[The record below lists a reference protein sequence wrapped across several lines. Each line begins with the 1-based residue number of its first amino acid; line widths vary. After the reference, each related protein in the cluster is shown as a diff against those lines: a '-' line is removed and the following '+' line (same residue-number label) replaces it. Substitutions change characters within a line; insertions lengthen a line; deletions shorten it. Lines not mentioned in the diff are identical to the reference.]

1 MIKEEIATNA
11 AHLDEIQATSLKIY
25 GRYDLE
31 KSMIWMVEEMGEV
44 ISAIR
49 KGKSKEEI
57 TGEMGDLMA
66 WLFCLGNILDI
77 KVSDAVE
84 GTFHKEVNRQLRLYS
99 ELKYYKTIEK

>member
-1 MIKEEIATNA
+1 MIKKEIVSNV
-11 AHLDEIQATSLKIY
+11 AHLDVIQAIALKIY

-57 TGEMGDLMA
+57 SGEMGDLMA
-66 WLFCLGNILDI
+66 WIFCISNILDI

-84 GTFHKEVNRQLRLYS
+84 GTFHKEVDRQLRVYN
-99 ELKYYKTIEK
+99 ELKFDKAVEK

>member
-1 MIKEEIATNA
+1 MIIEEIGTTA
-11 AHLDEIQATSLKIY
+11 AHLDEIQSLALKIY

-57 TGEMGDLMA
+57 TGEIGDLIS
-66 WLFCLGNILDI
+66 WLFCLGNILEI
-77 KVSDAVE
+77 NVSDAVID
-84 GTFHKEVNRQLRLYS
+84 TFNKEVNRQLRVYNK
-99 ELKYYKTIEK
+99 LKYEKTI